1 MNFFF
6 KMVKITACKLYC
18 NQGIIKTIIILKK
31 RDDLCLLLSLL
42 FSYSVLF
49 GSF

>member
-18 NQGIIKTIIILKK
+18 NQGIIKTINHNFKK
-31 RDDLCLLLSLL
+31 EK
-42 FSYSVLF
+42 
-49 GSF
+49 